1 MSIYVLIP
9 LPTLRGGGKQV
20 GHLKP
25 CLFHRPAT
33 DPAGWTTA
41 RLSDGDG
48 MTYKY
53 SDIFRID
60 ELNCET
66 SGITHSSPADPGGTA
81 RRDSLPWA
89 VPAHGVYRHLS
100 SPAGRQFP
108 PGRPL

>member
-9 LPTLRGGGKQV
+9 LPTLKGGGKQV

-53 SDIFRID
+53 SDIFRIFLHNRLFLVVIGQGRGKAHLCTFSVKRINFFVHS
-60 ELNCET
+60 E
-66 SGITHSSPADPGGTA
+66 SGT
-81 RRDSLPWA
+81 
-89 VPAHGVYRHLS
+89 
-100 SPAGRQFP
+100 
-108 PGRPL
+108 

>member
-25 CLFHRPAT
+25 YLFHRPAT
-33 DPAGWTTA
+33 DPAGRTTA

-53 SDIFRID
+53 NDICWIFHMEYCDFLYQVEVVR
-60 ELNCET
+60 
-66 SGITHSSPADPGGTA
+66 DP
-81 RRDSLPWA
+81 
-89 VPAHGVYRHLS
+89 LS
-100 SPAGRQFP
+100 EVSYP
-108 PGRPL
+108 

>member
-9 LPTLRGGGKQV
+9 LPTLKGGGKRV

-53 SDIFRID
+53 NDIFWIFLHNRLLAHLCTFSVKRINFFVHS
-60 ELNCET
+60 E
-66 SGITHSSPADPGGTA
+66 SGT
-81 RRDSLPWA
+81 
-89 VPAHGVYRHLS
+89 
-100 SPAGRQFP
+100 
-108 PGRPL
+108 